1 MSTVY
6 LPVSVSF
13 RDVIP
18 DHYKIVLDIIS
29 DQYTVASMDTCQ
41 PTEDKPCPEGYQE
54 GDSYLN
60 RNLYIKCPYTDGQ
73 VSCQIYGVTVS
84 SPPPHFFSLYM

>member
-73 VSCQIYGVTVS
+73 VSCHIYGVTA
-84 SPPPHFFSLYM
+84 SPPFIPYMCTSY